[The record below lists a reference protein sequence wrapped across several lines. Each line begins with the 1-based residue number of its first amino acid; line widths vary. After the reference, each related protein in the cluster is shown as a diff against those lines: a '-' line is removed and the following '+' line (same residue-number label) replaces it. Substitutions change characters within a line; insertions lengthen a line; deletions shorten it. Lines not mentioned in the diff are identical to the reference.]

1 MWKSRTLP
9 VLAALA
15 ASFLITAG
23 AAPARA
29 GASKAMQGAFAKQ
42 RAGLRLADA
51 LLACDRAAL
60 LAPDPGCGNGSAPC
74 CAGLA
79 CSGVFGQL
87 PTCG

>member
-29 GASKAMQGAFAKQ
+29 GASNALQGAFAKQ
-42 RAGLRLADA
+42 GAALRLADA

-60 LAPDPGCGNGSAPC
+60 LAPGPVCCNGSAPC
-74 CAGLA
+74 CAGLT
-79 CSGVFGQL
+79 CSGISGHL